1 MTPNSE
7 LVGTVFDL
15 NGGSGL
21 MLIRQLDV
29 DTLVHER
36 EMGGCIEPFRGKK
49 DAATSG
55 HGGEQS
61 WT

>member
-7 LVGTVFDL
+7 LASTMFDL
-15 NGGSGL
+15 SGGSGKR
-21 MLIRQLDV
+21 LIGQRDV
-29 DTLVHER
+29 DTLVYER
-36 EMGGCIEPFRGKK
+36 EIGGCIELFRGMK